1 MQTLP
6 VPVALT
12 ADSEHFRR
20 QREKYRE
27 RERERDKGTEREALI
42 PGLGSPGARLRV
54 RTRMYMGML
63 LCGQRSS
70 VAMSR

>member
-27 RERERDKGTEREALI
+27 RDKDTER
-42 PGLGSPGARLRV
+42 GSHTWAWISWCTV
-54 RTRMYMGML
+54 TCMYQDVHGD
-63 LCGQRSS
+63 
-70 VAMSR
+70 VAVQAEERRGDE